1 MKKSIALTSLLTL
14 FFLLPALL
22 SAQVTA
28 ASAQQGLTTFAG
40 IITTFNNTIVKAL
53 GTLFMSASVV
63 AFFYGIVQYV
73 WGIRGG
79 KIEAINAGKEFMIWA
94 LLALF
99 VMFSVY
105 GIIKFFQK
113 IVPGLDSTSITIPNV
128 IFEGSAGGGGT
139 AGSGAVGGA
148 GTGGGTAG
156 SGGVNQQQT
165 VYTCPDGI
173 TKYYN
178 QSDYTLA
185 CTSRNSITPG
195 AGGATNINTGGDCID
210 DNACSGGNVCINFTC
225 QPPTTDPN
233 GAAY

>member
-79 KIEAINAGKEFMIWA
+79 KIEAINAGKEFMMWA

-128 IFEGSAGGGGT
+128 IFEGSAG
-139 AGSGAVGGA
+139 
-148 GTGGGTAG
+148 GGGTAG